1 MLEVVSVLTSF
12 HRNHAR
18 IKMLRVSISVIRF
31 LSLLNRVFSQNKRS
45 TATTRAPMAT
55 RRGRR

>member
-18 IKMLRVSISVIRF
+18 IKMLRVSISVIR
-31 LSLLNRVFSQNKRS
+31 SGAQVQARLLGYVGCVLRLMREDC
-45 TATTRAPMAT
+45 
-55 RRGRR
+55 